1 MVDSVFLFRGWVNI
15 TEEEPKLQIKKKKN
29 TPPLYARVNSTST
42 DFKNLLEVFISRKSK
57 RFYPR

>member
-15 TEEEPKLQIKKKKN
+15 TEEEPKLQIKKKKKH
-29 TPPLYARVNSTST
+29 PPLYARVNSTST